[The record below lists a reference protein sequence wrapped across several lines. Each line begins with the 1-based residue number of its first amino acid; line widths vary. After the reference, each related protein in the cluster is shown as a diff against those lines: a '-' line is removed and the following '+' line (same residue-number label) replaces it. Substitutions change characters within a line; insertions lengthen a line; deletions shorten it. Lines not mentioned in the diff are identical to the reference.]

1 MKAMILAAG
10 FGTRLRPLTNT
21 IPKPL
26 LPVGGMPLIVWNLL
40 LLRVFGIRQVMVNL
54 HYMGHLIR
62 EALGDGTQW
71 DMEISYSLEPEILGT
86 GGGLKA
92 AARFFEG
99 QPFLIINGDIIIDL
113 DVQAVV
119 DFHCQ
124 RKGMAT
130 LVLRDDPD
138 VDRWG
143 SVECDANQQ
152 ILRINGRGKS
162 TLLSEFQ
169 VFRRMFTGVHI
180 IDPELLH
187 AEQEGVAFSI
197 IDTYTRSLAHGYNL
211 FGFVHAGY
219 WSDVGTPER
228 YRQAQAD
235 AESGK
240 FLVVS
245 RKLSRYT

>member
-1 MKAMILAAG
+1 
-10 FGTRLRPLTNT
+10 
-21 IPKPL
+21 
-26 LPVGGMPLIVWNLL
+26 
-40 LLRVFGIRQVMVNL
+40 
-54 HYMGHLIR
+54 
-62 EALGDGTQW
+62 
-71 DMEISYSLEPEILGT
+71 
-86 GGGLKA
+86 
-92 AARFFEG
+92 
-99 QPFLIINGDIIIDL
+99 
-113 DVQAVV
+113 
-119 DFHCQ
+119 
-124 RKGMAT
+124 
-130 LVLRDDPD
+130 
-138 VDRWG
+138 
-143 SVECDANQQ
+143 
-152 ILRINGRGKS
+152 
-162 TLLSEFQ
+162 
-169 VFRRMFTGVHI
+169 MFTGVHI

>member
-113 DVQAVV
+113 D
-119 DFHCQ
+119 
-124 RKGMAT
+124 
-130 LVLRDDPD
+130 
-138 VDRWG
+138 
-143 SVECDANQQ
+143 
-152 ILRINGRGKS
+152 
-162 TLLSEFQ
+162 
-169 VFRRMFTGVHI
+169 
-180 IDPELLH
+180 
-187 AEQEGVAFSI
+187 
-197 IDTYTRSLAHGYNL
+197 
-211 FGFVHAGY
+211 
-219 WSDVGTPER
+219 
-228 YRQAQAD
+228 
-235 AESGK
+235 
-240 FLVVS
+240 
-245 RKLSRYT
+245 